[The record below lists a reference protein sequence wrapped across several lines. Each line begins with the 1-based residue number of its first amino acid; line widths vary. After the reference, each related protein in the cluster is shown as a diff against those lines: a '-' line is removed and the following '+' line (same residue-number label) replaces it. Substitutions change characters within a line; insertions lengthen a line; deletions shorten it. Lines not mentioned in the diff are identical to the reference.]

1 MRTNRVERREHERRD
16 GQDRRKMPDRRNSK
30 RETTDRRKEEKRKEI
45 RREEDAEKRFD
56 DQIEG
61 RNSVLELLESG
72 KDVNKI
78 FVTRGEKHGS
88 INKILGIAKERKII
102 VVEKDKKQM
111 DEMAQEENYQGVI
124 AIVPPFEYVEISDMN
139 SNLNDLEKLV
149 EFIYNNIQY
158 VEFKH
163 KK

>member
-1 MRTNRVERREHERRD
+1 
-16 GQDRRKMPDRRNSK
+16 
-30 RETTDRRKEEKRKEI
+30 
-45 RREEDAEKRFD
+45 
-56 DQIEG
+56 
-61 RNSVLELLESG
+61 
-72 KDVNKI
+72 
-78 FVTRGEKHGS
+78 
-88 INKILGIAKERKII
+88 
-102 VVEKDKKQM
+102 M